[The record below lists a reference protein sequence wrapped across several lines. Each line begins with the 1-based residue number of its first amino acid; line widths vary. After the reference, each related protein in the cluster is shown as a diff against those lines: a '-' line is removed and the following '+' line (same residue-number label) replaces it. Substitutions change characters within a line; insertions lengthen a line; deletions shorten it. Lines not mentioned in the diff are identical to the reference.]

1 MINYLQLKQKKRVR
15 NKKKQQSYNRGRLH
29 KHWTGKLVTNEL
41 VKCALVT
48 ELLVTGWMLV
58 QKKYSQLFAWHW
70 AQFYKV
76 HSSGA
81 RVVALVK

>member
-29 KHWTGKLVTNEL
+29 KNWTGKLVATVL

-48 ELLVTGWMLV
+48 ESHVTGRMLV

-76 HSSGA
+76 YSSGA